1 MRVQV
6 PLGGIFAFKCQGMSG
21 LREWTVP
28 EARSGS
34 PVATVRF
41 VMATNGLRSMR
52 GFTLTELLLTMAVAA
67 TLMAIAVPIFGDFAE
82 SQRLASDSR
91 EVERELQSA
100 RLKAVSSN
108 RRLWV
113 RTNCPAA
120 GQLRTTEFL
129 ATGADTAADRCSPT
143 VYPYPPADTD
153 IMTRPNYD
161 GPVRY
166 LRSDTT
172 VGTAVV
178 EFRPDGT
185 AREVVGGVPQPIAGT
200 LNIAVTRY
208 AYSKT
213 VTVNALGKIQ
223 LQ

>member
-1 MRVQV
+1 MST
-6 PLGGIFAFKCQGMSG
+6 GAGSGIAQSQ
-21 LREWTVP
+21 
-28 EARSGS
+28 A
-34 PVATVRF
+34 
-41 VMATNGLRSMR
+41 VMAAKRLRAPC
-52 GFTLTELLLTMAVAA
+52 GFTLTELLLTVAVAA
-67 TLMAIAVPIFGDFAE
+67 TLMAIAMPLYGDLAE
-82 SQRLASDSR
+82 SQRLASATR

-113 RTNCPAA
+113 RTNCPQP

-129 ATGADTAADRCSPT
+129 ATGADTAANRCSPT

-153 IMTRPNYD
+153 IMTRPNHD

-166 LRSDTT
+166 LSMNTT

-185 AREVVGGVPQPIAGT
+185 AREVVAGVPQPIAGT
-200 LNIAVTRY
+200 VNLVVTRY
-208 AYSKT
+208 SNIRT

-223 LQ
+223 QQ

>member
-1 MRVQV
+1 
-6 PLGGIFAFKCQGMSG
+6 
-21 LREWTVP
+21 
-28 EARSGS
+28 
-34 PVATVRF
+34 
-41 VMATNGLRSMR
+41 MATTRAPLARRTARASRCNAPSVSATSM
-52 GFTLTELLLTMAVAA
+52 TAVGPGA
-67 TLMAIAVPIFGDFAE
+67 
-82 SQRLASDSR
+82 
-91 EVERELQSA
+91 
-100 RLKAVSSN
+100 
-108 RRLWV
+108 
-113 RTNCPAA
+113 
-120 GQLRTTEFL
+120 